1 MDFGIRMRWLFSCSP
16 HQIVDSSRGLFL
28 FLCFLQSWQ
37 IDVLMSTWA
46 EWSNH
51 FRIRTAILCF
61 ALFLVAWIGCFA
73 SFSAFK
79 PLRDIYALIPLRW
92 INYLVSYEIEF
103 TNCNTTNRMRRYS
116 FRGYFTASEFQDW
129 HYATYF
135 RLSQMRTGFPPFF
148 AISKSRRFFWFI
160 SWKTRYSPFKPATQK
175 KKAGAKTCVH
185 RLGTASPSFLP
196 RQIAT
201 LDSIGNS
208 MGCFSVVGEDWELA
222 RSFWAWVGQ
231 RLLGK

>member
-175 KKAGAKTCVH
+175 KKLEQKHVFTGWAQLHLHFCLVKSQLWIALATQWGV
-185 RLGTASPSFLP
+185 FL
-196 RQIAT
+196 
-201 LDSIGNS
+201 S
-208 MGCFSVVGEDWELA
+208 LA
-222 RSFWAWVGQ
+222 RIESLHDHFGHE
-231 RLLGK
+231 